1 MSLLE
6 KLQKAGKIKQAAVLA
21 NSPFFNAKDCIQTN
35 LPILNVAF
43 SGSLSGGLVPG
54 LTVFAG
60 ASKSF
65 KTLLGLYCMKA
76 YFDKYPDA
84 VALVYDSEFGIT
96 PEYLASNGIDTS
108 RVLHI
113 PIEHIEMLK
122 FDIVKRLEEIKRGDK
137 VFVLVDSLGALSS
150 KKEVEDALDE
160 KSVTDMTRAKAI
172 RSLLRIITPHLTMKD
187 IPCVVI
193 NHIYQTME
201 LYSKAVVGGGT
212 AVMYSA
218 NQIFIISKS
227 QEKDGSDLVG
237 WNFTINIE
245 KSRFVREKAKLPFT
259 VKFEGGISKWSGLL
273 DIALESGHIVK
284 PSNGWYSKVN
294 TETGEIEAKKYRL
307 KETENK
313 EFWSSIIL
321 DQSFDSWIKQNY
333 QISNGLLMDNSISDE
348 VITETFSDEEE

>member
-6 KLQKAGKIKQAAVLA
+6 KLQKAGTIKQAAILS

-96 PEYLASNGIDTS
+96 PEYLSSNGIDTS
-108 RVLHI
+108 RVIHI

-122 FDIVKRLEEIKRGDK
+122 FDVVKRLEEIKRGDK
-137 VFVLVDSLGALSS
+137 VILLVDSLGALSS

-187 IPCVVI
+187 IPCIII

-273 DIALESGHIVK
+273 DIALESGHIIK

-294 TETGEIEAKKYRL
+294 MATGELEDKKYRL
-307 KETENK
+307 KDTENK
-313 EFWSSIIL
+313 DFWSSIIL
-321 DQSFDSWIKQNY
+321 DKTFDEWIKRNY
-333 QISNGLLMDNSISDE
+333 QISNGTLLTVEDIDAVFAEELEE
-348 VITETFSDEEE
+348 V

>member
-1 MSLLE
+1 
-6 KLQKAGKIKQAAVLA
+6 
-21 NSPFFNAKDCIQTN
+21 
-35 LPILNVAF
+35 
-43 SGSLSGGLVPG
+43 
-54 LTVFAG
+54 
-60 ASKSF
+60 
-65 KTLLGLYCMKA
+65 
-76 YFDKYPDA
+76 
-84 VALVYDSEFGIT
+84 
-96 PEYLASNGIDTS
+96 
-108 RVLHI
+108 
-113 PIEHIEMLK
+113 
-122 FDIVKRLEEIKRGDK
+122 
-137 VFVLVDSLGALSS
+137 
-150 KKEVEDALDE
+150 
-160 KSVTDMTRAKAI
+160 MTRAKAI

-201 LYSKAVVGGGT
+201 MYSKAVVGGGT

-321 DQSFDSWIKQNY
+321 DQSFDSWVKQNY

-348 VITETFSDEEE
+348 IISEAFSDEEE

>member
-1 MSLLE
+1 MIMSLLE
-6 KLQKAGKIKQAAVLA
+6 KLQKVGTIKQAAILS

-96 PEYLASNGIDTS
+96 PEYLSSNGINTS
-108 RVLHI
+108 RVIHI

-122 FDIVKRLEEIKRGDK
+122 FDVVKRLEEIKRGDK
-137 VFVLVDSLGALSS
+137 VFLLVDSLGALSS

-187 IPCVVI
+187 IPCIVI

-273 DIALESGHIVK
+273 DIALESGHIIK

-294 TETGEIEAKKYRL
+294 MATGELEDKKYRL
-307 KETENK
+307 KDTENK

-321 DQSFDSWIKQNY
+321 DKTFDDWIKHNY
-333 QISNGLLMDNSISDE
+333 QISNGTLLTVEDIDATFADE
-348 VITETFSDEEE
+348 LEDA